1 MMRSQ
6 ILKSV
11 DFRKIQK
18 SRYLENDIFFLH
30 IKEFINY
37 ISRATLW
44 QKRFEEEVTFQKNTE
59 KLGTFNIFLKCA
71 LYFQNFTCNDFSI
84 VL

>member
-18 SRYLENDIFFLH
+18 SRYLENDILFFLH
-30 IKEFINY
+30 LKEFINY

-44 QKRFEEEVTFQKNTE
+44 QKRFVEEVTF
-59 KLGTFNIFLKCA
+59 
-71 LYFQNFTCNDFSI
+71 
-84 VL
+84 